1 MASLKLRGKRW
12 WGKVRIPTALVDSYG
27 GKKQLEKNLQTSD
40 RKAAEAEAALWEGM
54 LRIEWAEKLGS
65 APPEKASLRA
75 AYQSTKELAQSNEL
89 HVEGMGDD
97 PIEAGIE
104 YEIEKIADKAGQGDP
119 SDLAGARLAALQD
132 ALSERRGKPA
142 ATRTEYEPD
151 WEELTADYMRLWATK
166 GNLKL
171 SNTAAQKRATFSLFS
186 KFWKGKPIR
195 GITGKDAA
203 AFHDALRQMD
213 PNWSRSPTLRKLPWD
228 ALQSKCGNLPKGL
241 ADGTINR
248 HMAALQSLWHW
259 AMVRGFSEGNNPFS
273 GFTIKIVEGRN
284 RLGYRPWT
292 TEELQKL
299 WASPP
304 ERQDL
309 REVVLVALH
318 SGMRLNEIA
327 SLTWGQIKQDEGVDY
342 FDVVDAKSPAG
353 VRQVPSPD
361 GLTMSQKAKIISMIS
376 YPDVEL
382 PLIGSTN

>member
-1 MASLKLRGKRW
+1 MASLKLRSKRW

-89 HVEGMGDD
+89 QVEGMGDD
-97 PIEAGIE
+97 PIEGGIE

-171 SNTAAQKRATFSLFS
+171 SNTAAQKRATFSLFG

-195 GITGKDAA
+195 GIAGKDAA

-213 PNWSRSPTLRKLPWD
+213 PNWSRSPALRKLPWD
-228 ALQSKCGNLPKGL
+228 ALQSKCGNLPKGM

-259 AMVRGFSEGNNPFS
+259 AMVR
-273 GFTIKIVEGRN
+273 
-284 RLGYRPWT
+284 
-292 TEELQKL
+292 
-299 WASPP
+299 
-304 ERQDL
+304 
-309 REVVLVALH
+309 
-318 SGMRLNEIA
+318 
-327 SLTWGQIKQDEGVDY
+327 
-342 FDVVDAKSPAG
+342 
-353 VRQVPSPD
+353 
-361 GLTMSQKAKIISMIS
+361 
-376 YPDVEL
+376 
-382 PLIGSTN
+382 